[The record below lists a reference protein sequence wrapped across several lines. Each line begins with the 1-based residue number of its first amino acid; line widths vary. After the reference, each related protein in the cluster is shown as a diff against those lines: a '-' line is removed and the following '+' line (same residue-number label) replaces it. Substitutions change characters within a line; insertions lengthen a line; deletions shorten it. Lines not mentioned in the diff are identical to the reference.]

1 MREQV
6 TAMEGESWIY
16 LQEYMKG
23 RHDELAL
30 IEQDQAA
37 TALMVGDPE
46 REVLSVEERLA
57 ETEKCSTREQK
68 CRSRPLQHH
77 QEIVKYHL
85 RPERKYTHSKDA
97 IFQALYSPSPS
108 SSSTTHQ
115 KPPHPEH
122 NHQQKQIDHQ
132 SPPQNTTQNSK
143 NPNTRKNN
151 KRKKREHT
159 LEENNQ
165 TKPSAIL
172 NRHSDQPSEE
182 EDSAQDGRRSTRA
195 RATRGDRRQPHCT
208 ITPPRHPTQPSNLA
222 NYPIPYS
229 HYIT

>member
-1 MREQV
+1 
-6 TAMEGESWIY
+6 MEGESWIY

-23 RHDELAL
+23 RHDELTL

-37 TALMVGDPE
+37 TALMAGDPE

-132 SPPQNTTQNSK
+132 
-143 NPNTRKNN
+143 
-151 KRKKREHT
+151 
-159 LEENNQ
+159 
-165 TKPSAIL
+165 
-172 NRHSDQPSEE
+172 
-182 EDSAQDGRRSTRA
+182 
-195 RATRGDRRQPHCT
+195 T
-208 ITPPRHPTQPSNLA
+208 ITPSEYYPKLQKSQHTKKQQEEKERTHPRRKQPSKTIRN
-222 NYPIPYS
+222 S
-229 HYIT
+229 QQTQ